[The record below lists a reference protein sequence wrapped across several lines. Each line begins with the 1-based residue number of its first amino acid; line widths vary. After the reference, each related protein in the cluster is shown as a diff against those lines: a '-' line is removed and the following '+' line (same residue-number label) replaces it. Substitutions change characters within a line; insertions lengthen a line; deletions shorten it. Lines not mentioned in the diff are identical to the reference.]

1 MTTEPNLG
9 TVIDIDIG
17 GTFTDCYVRRATGDS
32 TAVKTPTTG
41 FRLAVGFRQGLEE
54 AAKRFGLTTS
64 ELLLETSTIRYSTTV
79 AMNTLLQRSGP
90 KLCLVTTAGFED
102 VLDIARGAAWMDAA
116 VVREIRN
123 VARISKPD
131 PLVKAGMI
139 LGAKERIDSFGQIVR
154 PLDEDQFLTEL
165 HKVVDRGAR
174 GFVISLLFSYL
185 NPSHEIRIRE
195 LIESEYPD
203 EYLGAMPIMLSSE
216 VVPKR
221 LEYTRTNTSILNAYL
236 HQSMWEELAG
246 MADEL
251 RSYGY
256 PKGIMLVHNS
266 GGMAEVYRTSAAA
279 TFNGGPVAGLIGGA
293 ALGKRRGDGNVI
305 VTDMGGTSFEVGVI
319 SDGRARAYQFRPVI
333 DRYWVDQSMLEV
345 KSIGAGGGSIAWLN
359 EAVGNRIEVG
369 PRSAGSLP
377 GPAAL
382 GLGGTE
388 PTVTDADVVLNYIS
402 PESYFSGKAMLD
414 RELAYEAIKSR
425 IADPLKI
432 SVEEAAARI
441 KRTVDSNM
449 ADVIARETFLRGFDP
464 KDFVLL
470 AYGGAG
476 ATHCVGYGS
485 RLGIQRMIVCPF
497 SPVFCAWGS
506 STMPVAHIYELS
518 RRVELLEAGTKA
530 PTAEFELFNSVV
542 DELEAQA
549 RRDLRGEGYNPE
561 LANLRLELDIKY
573 GGQIHSHRIESPLLR
588 LHSTDDVMAIY
599 SAFEGDYAAFFSPVN
614 VFPEGGVE
622 VHNFVFTASMPEPE
636 WELQMSEPDG
646 TTVDTALTGE
656 RSVYWTEAADF
667 LDTPIYGQSLLKPG
681 YQIIGPAVI
690 EAEYT
695 TTVLDPGFELTV
707 DNNFNLI
714 IQQLVREPS
723 CR

>member
-1 MTTEPNLG
+1 MTKESDHG

-17 GTFTDCYVRRATGDS
+17 GTFTDCFVRRDTGES

-54 AAKRFGLTTS
+54 AATRFGLTTS

-90 KLCLVTTAGFED
+90 KLCLVTTAGFGD

-123 VARISKPD
+123 VARITKPD
-131 PLVKAGMI
+131 PLVEAEMI
-139 LGAKERIDSFGQIVR
+139 IGANERIDSFGQIIR
-154 PLDEDQFLTEL
+154 PLDEDQFLEEL

-195 LIESEYPD
+195 LIESEFPD
-203 EYLGAMPIMLSSE
+203 EYLGAMPIMISSD

-293 ALGKRRGDGNVI
+293 ALGKRQGDGNVI
-305 VTDMGGTSFEVGVI
+305 VTDMGGTSFEVGII
-319 SDGRARAYQFRPVI
+319 SDGSARTYQFRPII

-369 PRSAGSLP
+369 PQSAGSLP

-402 PESYFSGKAMLD
+402 PESYFSGKTVLD
-414 RELAYEAIKSR
+414 RDLAYEAIKSR
-425 IADPLKI
+425 IAEPLGV

-476 ATHCVGYGS
+476 AAHCVGYGS

-506 STMPVAHIYELS
+506 STMPVAHIYETS
-518 RRVELLEAGTKA
+518 RRVELLKASTKV
-530 PTAEFELFNSVV
+530 PTADFGLFNAVV
-542 DELEAQA
+542 EELEAQA
-549 RRDLRGEGYNPE
+549 KRDLSGEGFNPD
-561 LANLRLELDIKY
+561 LAQIRLELDIKY
-573 GGQIHSHRIESPLLR
+573 GGQIHSHRSEAPLLR
-588 LHSTDDVMAIY
+588 INTTDDVMAIY
-599 SAFEGDYAAFFSPVN
+599 SAFEADYAAFFSPVN
-614 VFPEGGVE
+614 VYPEGGVE
-622 VHNFVFTASMPEPE
+622 IHNFVLTAAMPEPG
-636 WELQMSEPDG
+636 WELEVSEPDG
-646 TTVDTALTGE
+646 TKSDVALTGE
-656 RSVYWTEAADF
+656 RAVYWTEKADF
-667 LDTPIYGQSLLKPG
+667 LNTPIFAQGLLKPG
-681 YQIIGPAVI
+681 HQIVGPAVI

-695 TTVLDPGFELTV
+695 TTVLDPGFELKV
-707 DNNFNLI
+707 DNNFNLVI
-714 IQQLVREPS
+714 KQS
-723 CR
+723 